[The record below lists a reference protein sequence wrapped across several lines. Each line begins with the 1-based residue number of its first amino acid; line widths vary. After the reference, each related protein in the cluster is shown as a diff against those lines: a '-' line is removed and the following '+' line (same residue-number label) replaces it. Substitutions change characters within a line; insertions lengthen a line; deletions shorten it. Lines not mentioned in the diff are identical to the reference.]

1 MNLAQF
7 WARRM
12 RRLLP
17 AAFVVLLVTGPLAIW
32 SAGLAVVPINA
43 KLHPREVEFIL
54 GDAGA
59 AVLFVSDDLAA
70 DLQPLLGGL
79 PALRRAFTPGDPAYE
94 TALAAPSAVRPTTW
108 PGCSTPRAPPAG
120 PRA

>member
-1 MNLAQF
+1 MLY
-7 WARRM
+7 
-12 RRLLP
+12 
-17 AAFVVLLVTGPLAIW
+17 AAW
-32 SAGLAVVPINA
+32 WAGLAVVPINA

-59 AVLFVSDDLAA
+59 AVLFVTDDLAA
-70 DLQPLLGGL
+70 DLQPLLDGL
-79 PALRRAFTPGDPAYE
+79 PALRQVLTPGDPAYE
-94 TALAAPSAVRPTTW
+94 AALAAADRWRLRTARPTTW